1 MAARK
6 KSAQAL
12 VIPAQRIERIP
23 IIIGGEDMLV
33 THRFSQ
39 KARQE
44 IREKQIGK
52 ARQRKGARNAHAE
65 YIESKYIDNTRYW
78 DGIPCAAIRRA
89 IIDAASF
96 VDGVTK
102 VHLRGAVFVEAQGK
116 DHDLL
121 NIIPIHAQRE
131 EMREDVVR
139 LPTGSADLRYRA
151 AYYNWGAKFVLKVD
165 PDIINPEQVHHLIS
179 RAGFSIGLCE
189 ARPQKSGD
197 WGQFDIISEAQFKK
211 LKPMK
216 TSKADV
222 QSALRAMRRVD
233 EEAA

>member
-6 KSAQAL
+6 RSAQTL
-12 VIPAQRIERIP
+12 VIPPQRVERIP
-23 IIIGGEDMLV
+23 IIIGGADMLV

-44 IREKQIGK
+44 IRDKQAQK
-52 ARQRKGARNAHAE
+52 AQTKKQARNPHAE
-65 YIESKYIDNTRYW
+65 YIESKYIDQDKYW
-78 DGIPCAAIRRA
+78 DGLPCAAIRRA

-102 VHLRGAVFVEAQGK
+102 VHLRGAVFIEAQGK
-116 DHDLL
+116 DMDLL

-151 AYYNWGAKFVLKVD
+151 AYYNWGCKFTVKLD
-165 PDIINPEQVHHLIS
+165 PDILNPEQLMHLVQ

-197 WGQFDIISEAQFKK
+197 WGQFDIITEAQFRK

-216 TSKADV
+216 TPKADV
-222 QSALRAMRRVD
+222 QSAMRALRRDA
-233 EEAA
+233 EAA